1 MCFCEEVEVAAALPC
16 FGLGSEELF
25 LKGGRFRVCCL
36 VSGVGLRVWFG
47 LGGFWAEVVQG

>member
-16 FGLGSEELF
+16 FGLGSEELL

-36 VSGVGLRVWFG
+36 VSGVGLSLVC